1 MKNKSFKMSALRKK
15 IIIKILKEHKRISI
29 DDLLDKLN
37 ETLRIDYNKDP
48 ITRRTFDRDKK
59 SLIDEGYN
67 IVPKKSNGNNYFV
80 LESLPINLTR
90 EEELTLPLLLGLL
103 DTEKKMNAVEWLKD
117 ALMEEFNFSKKDL
130 DPYPYF
136 VHVQPT
142 LNAQDKLLILA
153 GEIIEYMKKGQAI
166 KFFYE
171 KNLDQEFKQVAPLQ
185 IRYYNNR
192 YYLLASTL
200 DEDSCL
206 PTGFLKSYTLDK
218 FVNKEVYAAVKETDD
233 TSEEIF
239 YDFNDL
245 FKKTELEKKLNNS
258 LGIWYDWKNN
268 NILKTFRLKFTDW
281 AIGIVENKKVH
292 RSQKIIERTKDYII
306 IEITVWDNP
315 EIEFFIKQFRGY
327 CEKC

>member
-1 MKNKSFKMSALRKK
+1 MSALRKK
-15 IIIKILKEHKRISI
+15 IIIKILKEHKRITI

-80 LESLPINLTR
+80 LESLLINLTR
-90 EEELTLPLLLGLL
+90 EEELTFPLLLGLL

-166 KFFYE
+166 KFLYD
-171 KNLDQEFKQVAPLQ
+171 KNGVEEFKQVAPLQ
-185 IRYYNNR
+185 IRYYDNR
-192 YYLLASTL
+192 YYMLGSAVDDDTYK
-200 DEDSCL
+200 
-206 PTGFLKSYTLDK
+206 PKGFLQTYSLDK
-218 FVNKEVYAAVKETDD
+218 FVDKMVYTAVKETEQK
-233 TSEEIF
+233 TEEIF
-239 YDFNDL
+239 YDFEEL
-245 FKKTELEKKLNNS
+245 FKITELEKKLNNS
-258 LGIWYDWKNN
+258 LGIWYDWKGNDT
-268 NILKTFRLKFTDW
+268 LKIIRLKFTDW
-281 AIGIVENKKVH
+281 AMGIIENKQVH
-292 RSQKIIERTKDYII
+292 PSQKIIEKTKDYLI
-306 IEITVWDNP
+306 IEINVWDNQDVQT
-315 EIEFFIKQFRGY
+315 FIKKFDG
-327 CEKC
+327 KCLRLN

>member
-1 MKNKSFKMSALRKK
+1 MSALRKK
-15 IIIKILKEHKRISI
+15 IIIKILKEHKRITI

-153 GEIIEYMKKGQAI
+153 GEIIEYMKKGPAI
-166 KFFYE
+166 KFLYD
-171 KNLDQEFKQVAPLQ
+171 KNGVEEFKQVAPLQ
-185 IRYYNNR
+185 IRYYDNR
-192 YYLLASTL
+192 YYMLGSAVDDDTYK
-200 DEDSCL
+200 
-206 PTGFLKSYTLDK
+206 PKGFLQTYSLDK
-218 FVNKEVYAAVKETDD
+218 FVDKMVYTAVKETEQK
-233 TSEEIF
+233 TEEIF
-239 YDFNDL
+239 YDFEEL
-245 FKKTELEKKLNNS
+245 FKITELEKKLNNS
-258 LGIWYDWKNN
+258 LGIWYDWKGNDT
-268 NILKTFRLKFTDW
+268 LKIIRLKFTDW
-281 AIGIVENKKVH
+281 AMGIIENKQVH
-292 RSQKIIERTKDYII
+292 PSQKIIEKTKDYLI
-306 IEITVWDNP
+306 IEINVWDNQDVQT
-315 EIEFFIKQFRGY
+315 FIKKFDG
-327 CEKC
+327 KCLRLN